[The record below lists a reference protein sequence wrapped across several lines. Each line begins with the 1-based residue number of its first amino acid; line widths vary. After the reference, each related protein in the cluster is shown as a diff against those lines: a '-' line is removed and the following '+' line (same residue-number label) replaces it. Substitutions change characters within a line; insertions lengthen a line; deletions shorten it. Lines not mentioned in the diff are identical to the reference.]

1 MMNTELI
8 KKYDMLPQGCK
19 VLCAVSGGADSM
31 CLLHWLYSQAERL
44 NITVCAAHFE
54 HGLRGEES
62 LRDCRFVED
71 FCREH
76 GIELAVEHGDV
87 NRFAAVHGM
96 STEEAAR
103 ELRYD
108 FLRRAAARFGCDR
121 IATAHNAGDNA
132 ETMLFNLARGT
143 GGAGLRGIPPVR
155 GEIVRER
162 FAHVGTGREHRG
174 TVGMTAQLP
183 RFRETRAVIPLA
195 VIGDELCSTP
205 EIVLTGGG
213 ELENGHGNDLL
224 SRQTRGIR
232 GSRAL

>member
-108 FLRRAAARFGCDR
+108 FLRARQKLSAVTGSPPRITRATTPRRCSSISRAEPAARDFAAYRPC
-121 IATAHNAGDNA
+121 A
-132 ETMLFNLARGT
+132 AR
-143 GGAGLRGIPPVR
+143 
-155 GEIVRER
+155 
-162 FAHVGTGREHRG
+162 
-174 TVGMTAQLP
+174 
-183 RFRETRAVIPLA
+183 
-195 VIGDELCSTP
+195 
-205 EIVLTGGG
+205 
-213 ELENGHGNDLL
+213 
-224 SRQTRGIR
+224 
-232 GSRAL
+232 

>member
-1 MMNTELI
+1 MNTELI
-8 KKYDMLPQGCK
+8 TKYDMLPQGCK

-108 FLRRAAARFGCDR
+108 FLRRAAARFGQQARVLRAGAAEFDAHRCRLSCPAMISSRVR
-121 IATAHNAGDNA
+121 IW
-132 ETMLFNLARGT
+132 
-143 GGAGLRGIPPVR
+143 
-155 GEIVRER
+155 R
-162 FAHVGTGREHRG
+162 FISPSS
-174 TVGMTAQLP
+174 MW
-183 RFRETRAVIPLA
+183 
-195 VIGDELCSTP
+195 S
-205 EIVLTGGG
+205 
-213 ELENGHGNDLL
+213 
-224 SRQTRGIR
+224 
-232 GSRAL
+232 

>member
-8 KKYDMLPQGCK
+8 TKYDMLPQGCK

-155 GEIVRER
+155 GEIVRPCAAR
-162 FAHVGTGREHRG
+162 
-174 TVGMTAQLP
+174 
-183 RFRETRAVIPLA
+183 
-195 VIGDELCSTP
+195 
-205 EIVLTGGG
+205 
-213 ELENGHGNDLL
+213 
-224 SRQTRGIR
+224 
-232 GSRAL
+232 

>member
-132 ETMLFNLARGT
+132 ETMLFNLARGNPAARDFAAYRRARRDSPPAPRRDA
-143 GGAGLRGIPPVR
+143 AGDRSLSRGKRHLPCRGQHQRQRRLQPQPHPPPC
-155 GEIVRER
+155 
-162 FAHVGTGREHRG
+162 
-174 TVGMTAQLP
+174 LP
-183 RFRETRAVIPLA
+183 RTAGDKPRLRDGDAPYGRAA
-195 VIGDELCSTP
+195 
-205 EIVLTGGG
+205 
-213 ELENGHGNDLL
+213 
-224 SRQTRGIR
+224 
-232 GSRAL
+232 A